1 MEKTLPLDAEDSE
14 TTELKAAIAE
24 CLARMDELRA
34 KMRRSDAAIAAARE
48 ETLANLS
55 DIAEVLAEL
64 KAA

>member
-1 MEKTLPLDAEDSE
+1 MEETLPLETDDSE
-14 TTELKAAIAE
+14 TAELKAAIAQ
-24 CLARMDELRA
+24 CLARMTELRE
-34 KMRRSDAAIAAARE
+34 KMRRSDVAIAAARE